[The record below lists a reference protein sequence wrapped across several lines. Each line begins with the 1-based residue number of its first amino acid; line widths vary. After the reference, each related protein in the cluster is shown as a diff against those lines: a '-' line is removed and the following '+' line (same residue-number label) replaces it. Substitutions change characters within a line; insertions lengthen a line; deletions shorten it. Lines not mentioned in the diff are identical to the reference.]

1 MKIKEIEIKNFGKF
15 SNQRFVFRDGIQVFY
30 GENEFGKST
39 IYGFLKAMLFG
50 MERGRGK
57 AAHNDA
63 FSRFEPWEN
72 PNEYAGT
79 MRFSCGGKTF
89 CLKRRFDRYTK
100 GAVLICED
108 DGEELSVEHGDLDM
122 LLNGLTAE
130 QFENTAAIGQ
140 LGARPGQSLAA
151 ELQNYAANYYE
162 TGNSGVDLARAE
174 EHLKQ
179 RKKEITRKWKQ
190 LESEKAEKRQALQRK
205 YQYIQQEKMRLE
217 SEMQEKKR
225 QLADLREP
233 EHVTEEEKKKISWQI
248 IAAMCLLAVG
258 VILHSIYT
266 LIPVMVSI
274 LLLVWGMKDAQTQ
287 KSVRLKERETM
298 QSGYREKKQKL
309 HWTLQRI
316 GEEQKEKQV
325 SLNNVKEQLEEL
337 DFSGEEEQRL
347 KKTARALEIA
357 SETMEKAAASMSKDF
372 GTVLNEKA
380 SKILAKVTDGKYTR
394 LLIEDSLKLILLSE
408 GRRIPAER
416 VSRGTVEQVYFAL
429 RMAALEILY
438 GEEVPVIL
446 DDAFGCYDE
455 KRLKYTLKWLSEQS
469 RQVIIFSCQKRE
481 LEILNEIEMER
492 QGRP

>member
-162 TGNSGVDLARAE
+162 TGNSGVDLAGAE
-174 EHLKQ
+174 ERLKQ

-258 VILHSIYT
+258 VILHSVYT
-266 LIPVMVSI
+266 LIPVAVSI
-274 LLLVWGMKDAQTQ
+274 LFLIWGIKDAQTQ
-287 KSVRLKERETM
+287 KGVRIKERETM
-298 QSGYREKKQKL
+298 ESGYREKKQKL
-309 HWTLQRI
+309 YWTLQRI

>member
-15 SNQRFVFRDGIQVFY
+15 SNERFVFRDGIQVFY

-39 IYGFLKAMLFG
+39 IYGFLKSMLFG

-79 MRFSCGGKTF
+79 MGFSCGGKTF

-162 TGNSGVDLARAE
+162 TGNSGVDLAGAE

-258 VILHSIYT
+258 VILHSVYT
-266 LIPVMVSI
+266 LIPVAVSI
-274 LLLVWGMKDAQTQ
+274 LFLIWGIKDAQTQ
-287 KSVRLKERETM
+287 KSVRIKERETM
-298 QSGYREKKQKL
+298 ESGYREKKQKL
-309 HWTLQRI
+309 YWTLQRI

-372 GTVLNEKA
+372 GTVLNEKT

-492 QGRP
+492 QSRP

>member
-15 SNQRFVFRDGIQVFY
+15 SNERFVFRDGIQVFY

-39 IYGFLKAMLFG
+39 IYGFLKSMLFG

-162 TGNSGVDLARAE
+162 TGNSGVDLAGAE

-258 VILHSIYT
+258 VILHSVYT
-266 LIPVMVSI
+266 LIPVAVSI
-274 LLLVWGMKDAQTQ
+274 LFLIWGIKDAQTQ
-287 KSVRLKERETM
+287 KGVRIKERETM
-298 QSGYREKKQKL
+298 ESGYREKKQKL
-309 HWTLQRI
+309 YWTLQRI

>member
-1 MKIKEIEIKNFGKF
+1 
-15 SNQRFVFRDGIQVFY
+15 
-30 GENEFGKST
+30 
-39 IYGFLKAMLFG
+39 
-50 MERGRGK
+50 
-57 AAHNDA
+57 
-63 FSRFEPWEN
+63 
-72 PNEYAGT
+72 
-79 MRFSCGGKTF
+79 
-89 CLKRRFDRYTK
+89 
-100 GAVLICED
+100 
-108 DGEELSVEHGDLDM
+108 
-122 LLNGLTAE
+122 
-130 QFENTAAIGQ
+130 
-140 LGARPGQSLAA
+140 
-151 ELQNYAANYYE
+151 
-162 TGNSGVDLARAE
+162 
-174 EHLKQ
+174 
-179 RKKEITRKWKQ
+179 
-190 LESEKAEKRQALQRK
+190 
-205 YQYIQQEKMRLE
+205 MRLE

-248 IAAMCLLAVG
+248 IAAICLLAVG
-258 VILHSIYT
+258 MLLHSVYT

-274 LLLVWGMKDAQTQ
+274 LFLIWGMKDAQTQ
-287 KSVRLKERETM
+287 KSVRIKERETM
-298 QSGYREKKQKL
+298 GSGYREKKQKL

-316 GEEQKEKQV
+316 GEEQKEKHI

-357 SETMEKAAASMSKDF
+357 SETLEKAAASMSKDF

-469 RQVIIFSCQKRE
+469 RQVIILSCQKRE

>member
-79 MRFSCGGKTF
+79 MRFSCGEKTF

-122 LLNGLTAE
+122 LLN
-130 QFENTAAIGQ
+130 
-140 LGARPGQSLAA
+140 
-151 ELQNYAANYYE
+151 YYE
-162 TGNSGVDLARAE
+162 TGNSGVDLVGAE

-258 VILHSIYT
+258 VILHSVYT
-266 LIPVMVSI
+266 LIPVAVSI
-274 LLLVWGMKDAQTQ
+274 LFLIWGIKDAQTQ
-287 KSVRLKERETM
+287 KGVRIKERETM
-298 QSGYREKKQKL
+298 ESGYREKKQKL
-309 HWTLQRI
+309 YWTLQRI

>member
-72 PNEYAGT
+72 PNEYAGA
-79 MRFSCGGKTF
+79 MRFSCGEKTF

-140 LGARPGQSLAA
+140 LGARPGQSLAT

-162 TGNSGVDLARAE
+162 TGNSGVDLAGAE
-174 EHLKQ
+174 ERLKQ

-248 IAAMCLLAVG
+248 IAVICLLAVG
-258 VILHSIYT
+258 MLLHSVYT

-274 LLLVWGMKDAQTQ
+274 LFLIWGMKDAQTQ
-287 KSVRLKERETM
+287 KKCPDQRTRNDGIRL
-298 QSGYREKKQKL
+298 QG
-309 HWTLQRI
+309 
-316 GEEQKEKQV
+316 
-325 SLNNVKEQLEEL
+325 
-337 DFSGEEEQRL
+337 
-347 KKTARALEIA
+347 
-357 SETMEKAAASMSKDF
+357 EKA
-372 GTVLNEKA
+372 E
-380 SKILAKVTDGKYTR
+380 
-394 LLIEDSLKLILLSE
+394 
-408 GRRIPAER
+408 
-416 VSRGTVEQVYFAL
+416 
-429 RMAALEILY
+429 AAL
-438 GEEVPVIL
+438 
-446 DDAFGCYDE
+446 DAAAHWGGTEGKAHQF
-455 KRLKYTLKWLSEQS
+455 K
-469 RQVIIFSCQKRE
+469 
-481 LEILNEIEMER
+481 
-492 QGRP
+492 

>member
-79 MRFSCGGKTF
+79 MRFSCGEKTF

-162 TGNSGVDLARAE
+162 TGNSGVDLVGAE

-258 VILHSIYT
+258 VILHSVYT
-266 LIPVMVSI
+266 LIPVAVSI
-274 LLLVWGMKDAQTQ
+274 LFLIWGIKDAQTQ
-287 KSVRLKERETM
+287 KGVRIKERETM
-298 QSGYREKKQKL
+298 ESGYREKKQKL
-309 HWTLQRI
+309 YWTLQTHR
-316 GEEQKEKQV
+316 GGTE
-325 SLNNVKEQLEEL
+325 
-337 DFSGEEEQRL
+337 G
-347 KKTARALEIA
+347 
-357 SETMEKAAASMSKDF
+357 KAGQFK
-372 GTVLNEKA
+372 
-380 SKILAKVTDGKYTR
+380 
-394 LLIEDSLKLILLSE
+394 
-408 GRRIPAER
+408 
-416 VSRGTVEQVYFAL
+416 
-429 RMAALEILY
+429 
-438 GEEVPVIL
+438 
-446 DDAFGCYDE
+446 
-455 KRLKYTLKWLSEQS
+455 
-469 RQVIIFSCQKRE
+469 
-481 LEILNEIEMER
+481 
-492 QGRP
+492 

>member
-79 MRFSCGGKTF
+79 MRFSCGEKTF

-162 TGNSGVDLARAE
+162 TGNSGVDLAGAE

-258 VILHSIYT
+258 VILHSVYT
-266 LIPVMVSI
+266 LIPVAVSI
-274 LLLVWGMKDAQTQ
+274 LFLIWGIKDAQTQ
-287 KSVRLKERETM
+287 KSVRIKERETM
-298 QSGYREKKQKL
+298 ESGYREKKQKL
-309 HWTLQRI
+309 YWTLQRI

-337 DFSGEEEQRL
+337 DFSGEEEQ
-347 KKTARALEIA
+347 
-357 SETMEKAAASMSKDF
+357 
-372 GTVLNEKA
+372 GT
-380 SKILAKVTDGKYTR
+380 
-394 LLIEDSLKLILLSE
+394 
-408 GRRIPAER
+408 
-416 VSRGTVEQVYFAL
+416 
-429 RMAALEILY
+429 
-438 GEEVPVIL
+438 
-446 DDAFGCYDE
+446 
-455 KRLKYTLKWLSEQS
+455 
-469 RQVIIFSCQKRE
+469 
-481 LEILNEIEMER
+481 
-492 QGRP
+492 

>member
-15 SNQRFVFRDGIQVFY
+15 SNERFVFRDGIQVFY

-39 IYGFLKAMLFG
+39 IYGFLKSMLFG

-162 TGNSGVDLARAE
+162 TGNSGVDLSGAE
-174 EHLKQ
+174 EYLKK

-190 LESEKAEKRQALQRK
+190 LESEKAEKRQAFQRK
-205 YQYIQQEKMRLE
+205 YQYIHQEKMRLE

-233 EHVTEEEKKKISWQI
+233 ECVTEEEKKKISWQI

-258 VILHSIYT
+258 VILHSVYT

-274 LLLVWGMKDAQTQ
+274 LFLIWGIKDAQTQ
-287 KSVRLKERETM
+287 KSVWIKERETM
-298 QSGYREKKQKL
+298 ESGYREKKQKL

-316 GEEQKEKQV
+316 GEEQKEKQI

>member
-72 PNEYAGT
+72 PNEYAGA
-79 MRFSCGGKTF
+79 MRFSCGEKTF

-140 LGARPGQSLAA
+140 LGAKTRAKSGGRAS
-151 ELQNYAANYYE
+151 ELCSKLLRNRKQRSR
-162 TGNSGVDLARAE
+162 SGRAE
-174 EHLKQ
+174 ERLKQ

-248 IAAMCLLAVG
+248 IAAICLLAVG
-258 VILHSIYT
+258 MLLHSVYT

-274 LLLVWGMKDAQTQ
+274 LFLIWGMKDAQTQ
-287 KSVRLKERETM
+287 KKCPDQRTRKRWG
-298 QSGYREKKQKL
+298 SGYREKKQKL
-309 HWTLQRI
+309 HWT
-316 GEEQKEKQV
+316 
-325 SLNNVKEQLEEL
+325 
-337 DFSGEEEQRL
+337 
-347 KKTARALEIA
+347 
-357 SETMEKAAASMSKDF
+357 AAARSG
-372 GTVLNEKA
+372 GTE
-380 SKILAKVTDGKYTR
+380 GKGN
-394 LLIEDSLKLILLSE
+394 IK
-408 GRRIPAER
+408 
-416 VSRGTVEQVYFAL
+416 F
-429 RMAALEILY
+429 
-438 GEEVPVIL
+438 
-446 DDAFGCYDE
+446 
-455 KRLKYTLKWLSEQS
+455 K
-469 RQVIIFSCQKRE
+469 
-481 LEILNEIEMER
+481 
-492 QGRP
+492 

>member
-15 SNQRFVFRDGIQVFY
+15 SNERFVFRDGIQVFY

-39 IYGFLKAMLFG
+39 IYGFLKSMLFG

-162 TGNSGVDLARAE
+162 TGNSGVDLSGAE
-174 EHLKQ
+174 EYLKK

-205 YQYIQQEKMRLE
+205 YQYIHQEKMRLE

-233 EHVTEEEKKKISWQI
+233 ECVTEEEKKKISWQI
-248 IAAMCLLAVG
+248 IEAMCLLAVG
-258 VILHSIYT
+258 VILHSVYT

-274 LLLVWGMKDAQTQ
+274 LFLIWGIKDAQTQ
-287 KSVRLKERETM
+287 KSVWIKERETM
-298 QSGYREKKQKL
+298 ESGYREKKQKL

-316 GEEQKEKQV
+316 GEEQKEKQI

>member
-15 SNQRFVFRDGIQVFY
+15 SNERFVFRDGIQVFY

-39 IYGFLKAMLFG
+39 IYGFLKSMLFG

-162 TGNSGVDLARAE
+162 TGNSGVDLSGAE
-174 EHLKQ
+174 EYLKK

-233 EHVTEEEKKKISWQI
+233 ERVTEEEKKKISWQI
-248 IAAMCLLAVG
+248 IAAVCLLAVG
-258 VILHSIYT
+258 VILHSVYT

-274 LLLVWGMKDAQTQ
+274 LFLIWGIKDAQTQ
-287 KSVRLKERETM
+287 KNVRIKERETM
-298 QSGYREKKQKL
+298 ESGYREKKQKL

-316 GEEQKEKQV
+316 GEEQKEKQI

-337 DFSGEEEQRL
+337 DFSGEEEKRL

-357 SETMEKAAASMSKDF
+357 SETMEKAAATMSKDF
-372 GTVLNEKA
+372 GTALNEKA

-416 VSRGTVEQVYFAL
+416 VSRGTVEQIYFAL

>member
-162 TGNSGVDLARAE
+162 TGNSGVDLAGAE

-258 VILHSIYT
+258 VILHSVYT
-266 LIPVMVSI
+266 LIPVAVSI
-274 LLLVWGMKDAQTQ
+274 LFLIWGIKDAQTQ
-287 KSVRLKERETM
+287 KGVRIKERETM
-298 QSGYREKKQKL
+298 ESGYREKKQKL
-309 HWTLQRI
+309 YWTLQRI

>member
-162 TGNSGVDLARAE
+162 TGNSGVDLVGAE

-258 VILHSIYT
+258 VILHSVYT
-266 LIPVMVSI
+266 LIPVAVSI
-274 LLLVWGMKDAQTQ
+274 LFLIWGIKDAQTQ
-287 KSVRLKERETM
+287 KGVRIKERETM
-298 QSGYREKKQKL
+298 ESGYREKKQKL
-309 HWTLQRI
+309 YWTLQRI

>member
-39 IYGFLKAMLFG
+39 IYGFLKSMLFG

-162 TGNSGVDLARAE
+162 TGNSGVDLAGAE

-258 VILHSIYT
+258 VILHSVYT
-266 LIPVMVSI
+266 LIPVAVSI
-274 LLLVWGMKDAQTQ
+274 LFLIWGIKDAQTQ
-287 KSVRLKERETM
+287 KSVRIKGRCSA
-298 QSGYREKKQKL
+298 SGR
-309 HWTLQRI
+309 
-316 GEEQKEKQV
+316 
-325 SLNNVKEQLEEL
+325 N
-337 DFSGEEEQRL
+337 
-347 KKTARALEIA
+347 
-357 SETMEKAAASMSKDF
+357 
-372 GTVLNEKA
+372 
-380 SKILAKVTDGKYTR
+380 
-394 LLIEDSLKLILLSE
+394 
-408 GRRIPAER
+408 RRK
-416 VSRGTVEQVYFAL
+416 SRSV
-429 RMAALEILY
+429 
-438 GEEVPVIL
+438 
-446 DDAFGCYDE
+446 
-455 KRLKYTLKWLSEQS
+455 
-469 RQVIIFSCQKRE
+469 
-481 LEILNEIEMER
+481 
-492 QGRP
+492 

>member
-57 AAHNDA
+57 AAHNDT

-79 MRFSCGGKTF
+79 MRFSCGEKTF

-162 TGNSGVDLARAE
+162 TGNSGVDLAGAE

-205 YQYIQQEKMRLE
+205 YQYIQQEKMCLE

-258 VILHSIYT
+258 VILHSVYT

-274 LLLVWGMKDAQTQ
+274 LFLIWGIKDAQTQ
-287 KSVRLKERETM
+287 KSVRIKERETM
-298 QSGYREKKQKL
+298 ESGYREKKQKL
-309 HWTLQRI
+309 YWTLQRI

>member
-15 SNQRFVFRDGIQVFY
+15 SNERFVFRDGIQVFY

-39 IYGFLKAMLFG
+39 IYGFLKSMLFG

-162 TGNSGVDLARAE
+162 TGNSGVDLAGAE

-205 YQYIQQEKMRLE
+205 Y
-217 SEMQEKKR
+217 
-225 QLADLREP
+225 
-233 EHVTEEEKKKISWQI
+233 
-248 IAAMCLLAVG
+248 
-258 VILHSIYT
+258 HSVYT
-266 LIPVMVSI
+266 LIPVAVSI
-274 LLLVWGMKDAQTQ
+274 LFLIWGIKDAQTQ
-287 KSVRLKERETM
+287 KSVRIKERETM
-298 QSGYREKKQKL
+298 ESGYREKKQKL
-309 HWTLQRI
+309 YWTLQRI

>member
-1 MKIKEIEIKNFGKF
+1 MKIKELEIKNFGKF
-15 SNQRFVFRDGIQVFY
+15 SNQRFVFEDGIQIFY

-39 IYGFLKAMLFG
+39 IYGFIKAMLFG

-72 PNEYAGT
+72 PNEYEGM
-79 MRFSCGGKTF
+79 MRFSCSEKTF
-89 CLKRRFDRYTK
+89 CLKRRFDRYTR

-108 DGEELSVEHGDLDM
+108 DGEELSVECGDLDM

-162 TGNSGVDLARAE
+162 TGSSGVDLAGAQE
-174 EHLKQ
+174 CLKQ
-179 RKKEITRKWKQ
+179 RKKEISRKWKQ
-190 LESEKAEKRQALQRK
+190 LELTKAEKRQALQRK

-217 SEMQEKKR
+217 SETIEKKR
-225 QLADLREP
+225 QLTELKKP
-233 EHVTEEEKKKISWQI
+233 EYGWKEQNDKVSWQWI
-248 IAAMCLLAVG
+248 PAVCLLAVS
-258 VILHSIYT
+258 VILHNLYAV
-266 LIPVMVSI
+266 IPAIASA
-274 LLLVWGMKDAQTQ
+274 LFFVWGVKHKQTQ
-287 KSVRLKERETM
+287 KNIQIQEKESAE
-298 QSGYREKKQKL
+298 SDYREKKQKI

-316 GEEQKEKQV
+316 SEEQKEKQI
-325 SLNNVKEQLEEL
+325 SLNRLKEQLEEL
-337 DFSGEEEQRL
+337 DTFGEEEKRL
-347 KKTARALEIA
+347 KKTEQALEIA

-380 SKILAKVTDGKYTR
+380 SEILAEVTGGTYAR
-394 LLIEDSLKLILLSE
+394 LLVEEDMKLVLLSD
-408 GRRIPAER
+408 GRRIPVER

-429 RMAALEILY
+429 RMAALELLY

-481 LEILNEIEMER
+481 LEILHEIEMER
-492 QGRP
+492 QGRS

>member
-15 SNQRFVFRDGIQVFY
+15 SNERFVFRDGIQVFY

-39 IYGFLKAMLFG
+39 IYGFLKSMLFG

-162 TGNSGVDLARAE
+162 TGNSGVDLSGAE
-174 EHLKQ
+174 EYLKK

-205 YQYIQQEKMRLE
+205 YQYIHQEKMRLE

-233 EHVTEEEKKKISWQI
+233 ECVAEEEKKKISWQI

-258 VILHSIYT
+258 VILHSVYT
-266 LIPVMVSI
+266 LIPVVVSI
-274 LLLVWGMKDAQTQ
+274 LFLIWGIKDAQTQ
-287 KSVRLKERETM
+287 KSVWIKERETM
-298 QSGYREKKQKL
+298 ESGYREKKQKL

-316 GEEQKEKQV
+316 GEEQKEKQI

>member
-15 SNQRFVFRDGIQVFY
+15 SNERFVFRDGIQVFY

-39 IYGFLKAMLFG
+39 IYGFLKSMLFG

-162 TGNSGVDLARAE
+162 TGNSGVDLSGAE
-174 EHLKQ
+174 EYLKK

-205 YQYIQQEKMRLE
+205 YQYIHQEKMRLE

-233 EHVTEEEKKKISWQI
+233 ECVTEEEKKKISWQI

-258 VILHSIYT
+258 VILHSVYT

-274 LLLVWGMKDAQTQ
+274 LFLIWGIKDAQTQ
-287 KSVRLKERETM
+287 KSVWIKERETM
-298 QSGYREKKQKL
+298 ESGYREKKQKL

-316 GEEQKEKQV
+316 GEEQKEKQI

-446 DDAFGCYDE
+446 DDALGCYDE

>member
-1 MKIKEIEIKNFGKF
+1 MKIRELYLKNFGKF
-15 SNQRFVFRDGIQVFY
+15 TGKKIVLKDGINLFY
-30 GENEFGKST
+30 GENESGKTT
-39 IYGFLKAMLFG
+39 IHTFIKGMLFG
-50 MERGRGK
+50 LERGRGR
-57 AAHNDA
+57 ASVNDT
-63 FSRFEPWEN
+63 FSIYEPWEN
-72 PNEYAGT
+72 PNYYSG
-79 MRFSCGGKTF
+79 MLRFESGGKNF
-89 CLKRRFDRYTK
+89 LLERNFDKYSKSAR
-100 GAVLICED
+100 LICED

-162 TGNSGVDLARAE
+162 TGNSGVDLVGAE

-258 VILHSIYT
+258 VILHSVYT
-266 LIPVMVSI
+266 LIPVAVSI
-274 LLLVWGMKDAQTQ
+274 LFLIWGIKDAQTQ
-287 KSVRLKERETM
+287 KSVRIKERETM
-298 QSGYREKKQKL
+298 ESGYREKKQKL
-309 HWTLQRI
+309 YWTLQRI